1 VKRRDVDHASDAA
14 DRAAWRMAKTM
25 PTTLAGAAALMA
37 YIATDKSTG
46 FFELGETKWYE
57 TAFRTVAAS
66 LTGQS
71 QRAA

>member
-1 VKRRDVDHASDAA
+1 
-14 DRAAWRMAKTM
+14 MAKTM